1 MNNSNTDS
9 NRPKIKFVKS
19 NNNKS
24 KKNGPSNTFRSI
36 FSTLLLLV
44 LSLAFWN
51 YVTGNGENAH
61 KDVPLSEVIAEAN
74 QENGK
79 IQEINV
85 SGNNLTITYKDQ
97 KAKKYSRKDGAGTL
111 YDQGLTVKCAD
122 KSGNDATECLKKYPN
137 ITYSD
142 NIDLLGI
149 ILNIASL
156 LIPIAIA
163 IFLFSRM
170 LGQAQ
175 SVNKESM
182 SFGKSRAKLY
192 GPDKKRVLFT
202 DVAGNEAAKQ
212 DLSEIVDFLKNP
224 KKY

>member
-61 KDVPLSEVIAEAN
+61 KEVPLSEVIAEAN

-79 IQEINV
+79 IQENV
-85 SGNNLTITYKDQ
+85 KNGKEIEF
-97 KAKKYSRKDGAGTL
+97 
-111 YDQGLTVKCAD
+111 YD
-122 KSGNDATECLKKYPN
+122 
-137 ITYSD
+137 
-142 NIDLLGI
+142 
-149 ILNIASL
+149 
-156 LIPIAIA
+156 
-163 IFLFSRM
+163 
-170 LGQAQ
+170 
-175 SVNKESM
+175 
-182 SFGKSRAKLY
+182 
-192 GPDKKRVLFT
+192 
-202 DVAGNEAAKQ
+202 
-212 DLSEIVDFLKNP
+212 
-224 KKY
+224 